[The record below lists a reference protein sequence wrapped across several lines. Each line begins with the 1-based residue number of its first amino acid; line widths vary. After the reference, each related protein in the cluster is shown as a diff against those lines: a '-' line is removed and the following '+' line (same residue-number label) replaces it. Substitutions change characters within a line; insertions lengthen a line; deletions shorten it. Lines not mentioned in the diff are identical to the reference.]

1 MKNIKKSNINLLLI
15 RNSFILL
22 LLFFLTSCAGTGNKS
37 LNRSELDTSRG
48 NVKMFIYRESAFV
61 CSGCLATVSLNA
73 RQIGKL
79 GNNEYISSILTSNSN
94 TLKVETTGLQGIG
107 IKDDT
112 KRFTKTNSNSYFLVE
127 YDMKLFSAGWE
138 IVEITKNEFESK
150 F

>member
-1 MKNIKKSNINLLLI
+1 MRNILN
-15 RNSFILL
+15 NSLVLL
-22 LLFFLTSCAGTGNKS
+22 LLFLLLSGAGTGNKYLS
-37 LNRSELDTSRG
+37 ISELDTSSG
-48 NVKMFIYRESAFV
+48 NVKMFIYREKAFV

-79 GNNEYISSILTSNSN
+79 GNGEYISSILASNSN

-127 YDMKLFSAGWE
+127 YERKFFSEGWK